1 MGFFIFKK
9 TVKYHKLSEAQFNE
23 MHKEFAVFL
32 ATQSITKK
40 DWNIIKSD
48 KPELLDNYLN
58 SFSDLVWDKILSDCE
73 YLEYS
78 TSDQLY
84 LFHTKKRLIDVLI
97 LKIDS
102 NLADLNTSNGF
113 KKVLNSLQSDQ
124 IDIFKSSK
132 AYTPSRNVF
141 IYNYLKKGAMIS
153 KGKRYELLKS
163 YFLNSSK

>member
-1 MGFFIFKK
+1 M
-9 TVKYHKLSEAQFNE
+9 KYHKLTHEQFE
-23 MHKEFAVFL
+23 ELHQEFAIFL
-32 ATQSITKK
+32 ATQGLDYSNWAK
-40 DWNIIKSD
+40 IKESEPKYVD
-48 KPELLDNYLN
+48 DLLDL
-58 SFSDLVWDKILSDCE
+58 FSDLVWDKILSDCE

-102 NLADLNTSNGF
+102 KLADLNTSNGF

>member
-1 MGFFIFKK
+1 
-9 TVKYHKLSEAQFNE
+9 VKYHKLSEIQFNE

-40 DWNIIKSD
+40 DWAIIKYG

-78 TSDQLY
+78 SSDQLF
-84 LFHTKKRLIDVLI
+84 LFHTKERLIDVLV

-113 KKVLNSLQSDQ
+113 KKVLNLMHSDQ

-132 AYTPSRNVF
+132 AYTPSRNMF
-141 IYNYLKKGAMIS
+141 IYEYLKKGAMIS
-153 KGKRYELLKS
+153 KGKRYEILKS
-163 YFLNSSK
+163 YFPNSSK

>member
-1 MGFFIFKK
+1 MGFFIYK
-9 TVKYHKLSEAQFNE
+9 TVKYHKLSEIQFNE

-32 ATQSITKK
+32 ATQNITKK
-40 DWNIIKSD
+40 DWTIIKYG

-97 LKIDS
+97 FKIDS

-113 KKVLNSLQSDQ
+113 KKILNLIQSDQ

-132 AYTPSRNVF
+132 AYTPSRNMF
-141 IYNYLKKGAMIS
+141 IYEYLKKGAMIS
-153 KGKRYELLKS
+153 KGKRYEILKS
-163 YFLNSSK
+163 YFPNSSK

>member
-1 MGFFIFKK
+1 MRYSRLTKEQFESLNHEFSIFLASNSIDSKQWNKFKK
-9 TVKYHKLSEAQFNE
+9 SSNDNV
-23 MHKEFAVFL
+23 
-32 ATQSITKK
+32 
-40 DWNIIKSD
+40 DR
-48 KPELLDNYLN
+48 LLDL
-58 SFSDLVWDKILSDCE
+58 FSDLVWDKILSDCE

>member
-48 KPELLDNYLN
+48 KPELLDNYFN
-58 SFSDLVWDKILSDCE
+58 SFSDLVWDKILSDCK

-78 TSDQLY
+78 NSDQLY

-97 LKIDS
+97 LKIDP

-124 IDIFKSSK
+124 IDI
-132 AYTPSRNVF
+132 
-141 IYNYLKKGAMIS
+141 
-153 KGKRYELLKS
+153 
-163 YFLNSSK
+163 